1 MDFYCF
7 TSVLQVLEIV
17 ENNARVIRSKRDR
30 FSELQ
35 AVDYT

>member
-1 MDFYCF
+1 MDFYSF
-7 TSVLQVLEIV
+7 TSILQVLEIV
-17 ENNARVIRSKRDR
+17 ENKARVIRSERDR